1 MIKSIGLDVGKEEIA
16 VSVYDGKKHRE
27 CMYKN
32 IKGALK
38 RMVRDFRKE
47 GECRV
52 TMEVTGT
59 YHLKCAYMLYD
70 NGFDVRVENP
80 LVIKRFGELQLRRAK
95 TDKADAR
102 LIAMYGMRDD
112 ARKFN
117 PVKEDRMLLRILV
130 KEIDQLHRDINKNIS
145 RIDSLNQYPVKP
157 TNTIRRLEKKNK
169 AMRAE
174 IKEIEKEIDGL
185 INKDEDYKATR
196 KRLQTIQGI
205 GNRLSAAI
213 VAFMGNYEDFESSKQ
228 VASFI
233 GITPTIKQSG
243 SSLNS
248 KGGISKMGNKYIRS
262 LLFNCGRTAIVHNKQ
277 CRALNK
283 RMEEKGKTYNERLIA
298 AGHKLLRQSFGVIKN
313 NRDYD
318 PEYVKVM

>member
-1 MIKSIGLDVGKEEIA
+1 MIKSIGLDIGKEEIA
-16 VSVYDGKKHRE
+16 VSVYDGKKHRQG
-27 CMYKN
+27 MYKN
-32 IKGALK
+32 TKGALR

-52 TMEVTGT
+52 TMEATGT
-59 YHLKCAYMLYD
+59 YNLKCAYMLYD

-80 LVIKRFGELQLRRAK
+80 LVIKRFGQLHLRRAK

-130 KEIDQLHRDINKNIS
+130 KEIDQLHGDINKNIS
-145 RIDSLNQYPVKP
+145 RIESLNQYPVKP
-157 TNTIRRLEKKNK
+157 IDTIRRLEKKNR
-169 AMRAE
+169 AMEAE

-205 GNRLSAAI
+205 GKRLSGAI
-213 VAFMGNYEDFESSKQ
+213 VAFMGNYEDFESAKQ
-228 VASFI
+228 VASFV

-243 SSLNS
+243 SSVNS
-248 KGGISKMGNKYIRS
+248 SGGISKMGNKYIRT
-262 LLFNCGRTAIVHNKQ
+262 LLFNCAKTASKHNKQ
-277 CRALNK
+277 CKAL
-283 RMEEKGKTYNERLIA
+283 NERLEGKGKKYKKRMIA
-298 AGHKLLRQSFGVIKN
+298 VGHKLLRQSFGVIKN
-313 NRDYD
+313 NMDYD
-318 PEYVKVM
+318 PEYVKIM